1 MTSDG
6 GHEADDEADEDVQSP
21 GDDGATTDDDSE
33 RCQDCGHRR
42 PLEISYTI
50 EDLDTLDQR
59 QRQLRQSR
67 SSGGLEVSSDG
78 RRCRSFLSPDD
89 ALRDLR
95 KHASQG
101 AEIRWELH
109 SSRSDV
115 GQATTASTTCGC
127 HRSQS
132 TLTPRSHPQRGDL
145 RKHHSAEK
153 DKWSLKPE
161 SEHDLRKHLSD
172 DCRMAGSSREPRW
185 TEHLQVPEVHANPRQ
200 RCTCAKRLGP
210 VSLSPSPSDETPED
224 SRRPSLRAS
233 RSLSPEDLPQQQQ
246 LLQKRPSA
254 TDSRSLTPVPQSE
267 QQARTPSPQPQPEA
281 QKANSKA
288 SKKDKARIAEER
300 KAMRSKWA
308 LKPHF
313 SLPSEPK
320 GHKLWSDK
328 DPKSKSLKE
337 RPKYS
342 VRRSLSPDPDPRQV
356 YRLDNRLVRKL
367 ISPEVSLVDAKW
379 APYEGH
385 SPLPNVGMR
394 RRDTKKVVHEI
405 QWQPYE
411 SPIHIGKSA
420 NAAAPATESSEGPLA
435 YSTLE
440 KQVSIYG
447 AEDPPKPGDEFSSV
461 TPTHLP
467 PPIATPQHGVSS
479 GTDDDDE
486 AFRMRMLNQVSAFPM
501 YQGAWREET
510 PPPSPPAPD
519 LSTPVWA
526 PKPPTPPP
534 VRKQQSVRA
543 VTPSPPPEK
552 RSTFKLRS
560 TSSKKKAAMRAKSQE
575 STRQDKRRSTVK
587 HSTRRADPRLDDQDI
602 YQQQQQQ
609 QQQPNQRR
617 RPQLL
622 RSKALL
628 LEAPTM
634 EASKRSLSEEVRPKR
649 RTESSV
655 KRGLYFRA
663 KSEDA
668 ARYNP
673 WLSGD
678 EDDYEYDEG
687 VDLEAELRE
696 YVTTV

>member
-1 MTSDG
+1 
-6 GHEADDEADEDVQSP
+6 
-21 GDDGATTDDDSE
+21 
-33 RCQDCGHRR
+33 
-42 PLEISYTI
+42 
-50 EDLDTLDQR
+50 
-59 QRQLRQSR
+59 
-67 SSGGLEVSSDG
+67 
-78 RRCRSFLSPDD
+78 
-89 ALRDLR
+89 
-95 KHASQG
+95 
-101 AEIRWELH
+101 
-109 SSRSDV
+109 
-115 GQATTASTTCGC
+115 
-127 HRSQS
+127 
-132 TLTPRSHPQRGDL
+132 
-145 RKHHSAEK
+145 
-153 DKWSLKPE
+153 
-161 SEHDLRKHLSD
+161 
-172 DCRMAGSSREPRW
+172 
-185 TEHLQVPEVHANPRQ
+185 

-288 SKKDKARIAEER
+288 SKKDKARMVEER

-308 LKPHF
+308 VKPHF

-501 YQGAWREET
+501 YQGAWRG
-510 PPPSPPAPD
+510 D
-519 LSTPVWA
+519 
-526 PKPPTPPP
+526 
-534 VRKQQSVRA
+534 
-543 VTPSPPPEK
+543 
-552 RSTFKLRS
+552 
-560 TSSKKKAAMRAKSQE
+560 AAAE
-575 STRQDKRRSTVK
+575 STRPGSVDARLGSQSADSTAGAQAAVRAGGDALAAAREAIDLQASLDQQQRRRRPCEPSRRRARDKTSDAPPSNTRLVAVILDSTTRTSISSSNSNSSSRINVADHNFCARKLCCSRHRPWRRASDRSARRSGPRGAPSPASSGAST
-587 HSTRRADPRLDDQDI
+587 SGPRARTRRATILGSAATRTTT
-602 YQQQQQQ
+602 
-609 QQQPNQRR
+609 NTTRESTS
-617 RPQLL
+617 RPSYANITSELL
-622 RSKALL
+622 QI
-628 LEAPTM
+628 
-634 EASKRSLSEEVRPKR
+634 SLNRTRMHQSE
-649 RTESSV
+649 
-655 KRGLYFRA
+655 
-663 KSEDA
+663 KSNDH
-668 ARYNP
+668 
-673 WLSGD
+673 
-678 EDDYEYDEG
+678 
-687 VDLEAELRE
+687 
-696 YVTTV
+696 